1 MVTYFELMIITIFLN
16 IEVNLAIQLKDT
28 EANV

>member
-16 IEVNLAIQLKDT
+16 IEVNIAIHLKGT
-28 EANV
+28 EADV